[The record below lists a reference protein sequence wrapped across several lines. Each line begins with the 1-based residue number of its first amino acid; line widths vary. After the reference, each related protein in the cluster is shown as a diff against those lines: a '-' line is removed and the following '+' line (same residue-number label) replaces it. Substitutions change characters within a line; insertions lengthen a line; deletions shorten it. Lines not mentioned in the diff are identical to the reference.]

1 MAQLRIDEGDD
12 LLLQLARMG
21 ETERIAPMMVDEA
34 LPILQSAMQASYAG
48 KKISGKLKI
57 VQAKKIA
64 NGGVLGEVT
73 FKGKTGTYYRKGKGK
88 YPLSN
93 AGLAVF
99 LEYGVKAHGN
109 FPALPPGGYIQK
121 AVAASKS
128 AVEAKMQEVFDRETG
143 AGKE

>member
-1 MAQLRIDEGDD
+1 MAQLRIDEGDE
-12 LLLQLARMG
+12 LFAQLERMG

-34 LPILQSAMQASYAG
+34 LPILQRAVQTSYAG
-48 KKISGKLKI
+48 KKMAKLKI
-57 VQAKKIA
+57 VKAKKTHNDGII
-64 NGGVLGEVT
+64 GVVT
-73 FKGKTGTYYRKGKGK
+73 FKGKTGTYYLKGKGK

-99 LEYGVKAHGN
+99 LEYGVQAHNN

-128 AVEAKMQEVFDRETG
+128 EVEAKMQEVYDRETG

>member
-1 MAQLRIDEGDD
+1 MAQLRIDESDE
-12 LLLQLARMG
+12 LYEQLERMG

-34 LPILQSAMQASYAG
+34 LPILQNAMQAAYAG

-57 VQAKKIA
+57 VRAKKIA

-73 FKGKTGTYYRKGKGK
+73 FKGKTGTYYLKGKGK

-99 LEYGVKAHGN
+99 LEYGVQAHGN

-128 AVEAKMQEVFDRETG
+128 AVEAKMQEVYDRETG

>member
-1 MAQLRIDEGDD
+1 MAQLRIDEGDE
-12 LLLQLARMG
+12 LFEQMERLG

-34 LPILQSAMQASYAG
+34 LPILQSAMQAAYSG

-57 VQAKKIA
+57 VRAKKIA

-73 FKGKTGTYYRKGKGK
+73 FKGKTGTYYLKGKGK

-99 LEYGVKAHGN
+99 LEYGVQAHGN

-128 AVEAKMQEVFDRETG
+128 AVEAKMQEVYDRETG